1 MIKKEEKTQNNN
13 NVQFEALKQLN
24 NIISNS
30 EMQSFVSSISKA
42 KKAIETFCKN
52 LKDREV
58 VIQNKIK
65 KQDEIISAKK
75 VETEQVQEKIVNEA
89 KTNAVEVKQTVEP
102 NTSNNDVAS
111 TSFVSNAK
119 QQSFN
124 QQNNFKNN
132 KQADFKQGNGFNRNN
147 GYQNNGGNNQN
158 NQRFNNQNRNNYNQN
173 GYKNGASEKMQSK
186 PFDRKPFDKSGKP
199 NQTGGFNKPQNG
211 NKPFNKDGNKG
222 GFRSTGLL
230 PKADVSET
238 LVVKNDR
245 NFGANKSKTKS
256 NNSEK
261 KELSLKSKI
270 KMGYID
276 IEDYSNGDEER
287 IGRVRVKPK
296 KQKEYVAPEKVNI
309 DHAVITTDNLT
320 VKLLSEK
327 IGKPSVDIIKKFMM
341 LGMMPNINSVIDFQ
355 TAELVAAEFGVT
367 LEQKIEK
374 NYEEKLQEMISN
386 QSNNI
391 SNRPPIVTVMGHV
404 DHGKTSLLDAIRK
417 TNVVAGEAGAITQ
430 HIGAYSVEINGQKIT
445 FIDTPGHEAFTAMR
459 ARGAK
464 ITDVA
469 ILVVAADDGIM
480 PQTVEA
486 INHIKAAGV
495 PMVVAINKMDK
506 PEANPDRIKQQLTE
520 YGIVPEEWGGDTI
533 CVPISAKFN
542 KNIDKLLEMVLL
554 VSEVADLRADS
565 SVPASGNIIES
576 KIDKGR
582 GIVATIIVKNGTLKI
597 GNFVVSGVCSGKIRA
612 MVDSNGKAVVE
623 AGPSMAVSVL
633 GFNNVPNAGD
643 SVYVVDEKMAKNII
657 EERTAKLQL
666 EKSNQTSNITLED
679 FLQQSADSEHKV
691 LNIIIKADV
700 KGSAEALKQTLESI
714 KNEEVVVKC
723 IHDSV
728 GSINESD
735 VLLAQASNAIIVAFN
750 TKPEAKAKTL
760 ADKNKV
766 SIKFYRVIYD
776 AVDEITNII
785 NGMIT
790 PKYEEQV
797 TGHAEIRH
805 IFKISSVGNI
815 AGSYVLDG
823 VITNKGKVRLIRNG
837 EVIAQTEIATLQQQK
852 DEVKSMKA
860 GYECGIRLKNFND
873 IKLNDIIECYEL
885 KQI

>member
-58 VIQNKIK
+58 VIQNNIK

-75 VETEQVQEKIVNEA
+75 VETEQVQEKVVNEA
-89 KTNAVEVKQTVEP
+89 KINAIEVKQTVEL
-102 NTSNNDVAS
+102 NTNNNDVAS
-111 TSFVSNAK
+111 TFVVSNAK

-147 GYQNNGGNNQN
+147 GYPNNGGNNQN

-186 PFDRKPFDKSGKP
+186 PFDRKPFDKSGKS

-276 IEDYSNGDEER
+276 IEDYSNGDEEK

-296 KQKEYVAPEKVNI
+296 KQKEFVAPEKVNI

-597 GNFVVSGVCSGKIRA
+597 SNFVVSGVSSGKIRA

>member
-1 MIKKEEKTQNNN
+1 MIKKEEKIQNNN

-58 VIQNKIK
+58 VIQNNIK

-75 VETEQVQEKIVNEA
+75 VETEQVQEKVANEST
-89 KTNAVEVKQTVEP
+89 TNSVEVKQTIEP
-102 NTSNNDVAS
+102 NTSNNDFAS
-111 TSFVSNAK
+111 TSIVSNPK

-132 KQADFKQGNGFNRNN
+132 KQADFRQGNGFNRNN

-199 NQTGGFNKPQNG
+199 NQTGGFNKTQNG

-245 NFGANKSKTKS
+245 NFGANKSKAKS

-276 IEDYSNGDEER
+276 IEDYSNGDEDR

-612 MVDSNGKAVVE
+612 MVDSNGNAVVE

-805 IFKISSVGNI
+805 IFKISSIGNI

-823 VITNKGKVRLIRNG
+823 VIMNKGKVRLIRNG
-837 EVIAQTEIATLQQQK
+837 EVIVQTEIATLQQQK